1 MINVGDKAPEVLG
14 INEKGEEIR
23 LSAYKGKK
31 IVLYF
36 YPKDSTSG
44 CTAQACNLRDNYS
57 ELRKAG
63 YEVIGVS
70 VDSEKSHQKFIDKN
84 NLPFTLIADTDK
96 KLVEEF
102 GVWGEKKLYGRH
114 GQNLMKTDIKEQE
127 DGYELEMD
135 LPGFTKDEITAELKD
150 GYLTISASKGLDKD
164 EQEKETGK
172 YIRRE
177 RYAGACQRSFYV
189 GEDVTEQD
197 IKAEF
202 KHGMLKLFVPKK
214 EAKPAVETKKY
225 VTIEG

>member
-1 MINVGDKAPEVLG
+1 MLMPSIF
-14 INEKGEEIR
+14 GEDMFDEFMR
-23 LSAYKGKK
+23 DFPFFDENAGNK
-31 IVLYF
+31 I
-36 YPKDSTSG
+36 
-44 CTAQACNLRDNYS
+44 
-57 ELRKAG
+57 
-63 YEVIGVS
+63 
-70 VDSEKSHQKFIDKN
+70 
-84 NLPFTLIADTDK
+84 
-96 KLVEEF
+96 
-102 GVWGEKKLYGRH
+102 EKKLYGRH
-114 GQNLMKTDIKEQE
+114 AKNMMKTDIKEQE